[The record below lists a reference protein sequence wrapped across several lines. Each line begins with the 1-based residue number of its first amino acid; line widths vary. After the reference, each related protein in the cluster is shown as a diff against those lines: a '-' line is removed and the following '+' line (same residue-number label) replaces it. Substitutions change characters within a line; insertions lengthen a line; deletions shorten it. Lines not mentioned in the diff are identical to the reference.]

1 MWLGVVSPW
10 GPTPLTLIMVVMD
23 GGYGEDVEALDILA
37 TSSTTAVLTPSRR
50 VPLAGD
56 PLLRPLVCWGHPR
69 TSPCRGPQL
78 ELPGGVVVGSA
89 TVVGTTSVHTSSVSM
104 LATSVLVVMVVSS
117 IISSIPAAVHV
128 RAVVVSIVPH
138 VVGSV
143 VTATSMVP

>member
-1 MWLGVVSPW
+1 MWLSVVSPW

-23 GGYGEDVEALDILA
+23 GGYGEDVEALDILS
-37 TSSTTAVLTPSRR
+37 TSTTAVLTPSRR
-50 VPLAGD
+50 VPLAGN

-89 TVVGTTSVHTSSVSM
+89 TVVGTTSVHTSSVPM
-104 LATSVLVVMVVSS
+104 LASSVLIVVVMVPS

-143 VTATSMVP
+143 VTASMVP